1 MGKQVKES
9 LTVSPYLLWILIHG
23 TQMGSTL
30 LIFQN
35 RIIKGAEMDSL
46 FSFAAV
52 GISFHLIVAMM
63 FFLLEN
69 ATDGDIIS
77 LHIQLFGKRLGSLL
91 TLAFYGYILLF
102 IVNEIRSYL
111 EVIHVWVFPF
121 TQLWTLSIMFLLT
134 SAYLVSGGLRVIT
147 GISFICIIVPTLLI
161 PSLYF
166 PLKQAHWT
174 NFLPL
179 FNHSPYEFAES
190 AYHSLSTLLGVEFL
204 LLLYPFI
211 KNQEKSKK
219 WAHIAVAHSTLIPL
233 IVAFV
238 SFSFFNLQQL
248 KHTIWPTL
256 ILSKIIRFP
265 FLERF
270 DYIYIFIWFFVSISA
285 CCVGLWGGSRILKK
299 TVGMKARPSLW
310 ITCGLVFIIMLPMK
324 SPMIIEKL
332 DSVLTLSG
340 WILLYGY
347 IPLLCIWISLRRWFA
362 NRKGIHNES

>member
-9 LTVSPYLLWILIHG
+9 LTVSPYLLWTLIHG

-30 LIFQN
+30 LIFQS
-35 RIIKGAEMDSL
+35 RIINGAEMDSL

-52 GISFHLIVAMM
+52 GLSLHLIIAMM
-63 FFLLEN
+63 FYLLSHSTE
-69 ATDGDIIS
+69 GDIIS
-77 LHIQLFGKRLGSLL
+77 LHNQLFGKWVGSLM
-91 TLAFYGYILLF
+91 TFVFYGYILLF
-102 IVNEIRSYL
+102 IVNELRPYI
-111 EVIHVWVFPF
+111 EVIHVWVFPY
-121 TQLWTLSIMFLLT
+121 TPLWSLSILFLLVA
-134 SAYLVSGGLRVIT
+134 SYIVSGGLRVIT
-147 GISFICIIVPTLLI
+147 GICFFCVIIPSLLI

-179 FNHSPYEFAES
+179 FNHNAHQFAES
-190 AYHSLSTLLGVEFL
+190 AYHSLTTMLGVEFL

-233 IVAFV
+233 IIAFV
-238 SFSFFNLQQL
+238 SFSYFNIQELQ
-248 KHTIWPTL
+248 HTIWPTL

-270 DYIYIFIWFFVSISA
+270 DYIYIFIWFFVIISA
-285 CCVGLWGGSRILKK
+285 CCVGLWGAIRILKK
-299 TVGMKARPSLW
+299 TIGIKSRPSLW
-310 ITCGLVFIIMLPMK
+310 ITGGLVFVIMLPMK
-324 SPMIIEKL
+324 NPMMIEKL

-347 IPLLCIWISLRRWFA
+347 IPLLCAWMSLRRWFA
-362 NRKGIHNES
+362 NKKSMHNEN